1 MKCRRLLLLL
11 PISALVSC
19 TEPQMFTD
27 EELPMLTAPYATTIV
42 GGCHM
47 DGPPGVSE
55 KRKAECR
62 RALAQARKTK
72 NDAARYEWECKAW
85 MAYPTPGCCDI
96 PGADSPNFDRYN
108 AEHPRIQAKYAK
120 LMEERAVKE
129 DDLPSL
135 FAFCEFPI
143 EGDGAKEKALRRR
156 QEELRPRYREKREE
170 FRRAAMAMLFPRLAM
185 LPEMQGADAQV
196 LAAAPC
202 TFDKNKGLWD
212 DCDAFDFSLRVEDKG
227 KETTLSIG
235 GTVYGGDYPKDVR
248 CDVHT
253 TLARNNRAEQHR
265 YEWENG
271 AWKESPSGANTKGG
285 FAAKRALL
293 EERDGTRLLT
303 VYDDRTG
310 DIAETFVLDSGTFSH
325 DDEAHRGTPMPLILR
340 HAQGNAYRL
349 NGDARR
355 HCLLHHAEE

>member
-1 MKCRRLLLLL
+1 MKRYNLLLLL
-11 PISALVSC
+11 PLAAMVSC
-19 TEPQMFTD
+19 TEPRIFSD
-27 EELPMLTAPYATTIV
+27 EELPMLAAPYATPIV

-47 DGPPGVSE
+47 DEPPGVSE

-72 NDAARYEWECKAW
+72 NETARYEWECKAW

-96 PGADSPNFDRYN
+96 PGADTPNFDRYN

-135 FAFCEFPI
+135 FAFCEFDI
-143 EGDGAKEKALRRR
+143 EGVGAKEKDLRRR
-156 QEELRPRYREKREE
+156 QEELRPRYLEKREE
-170 FRRAAMAMLFPRLAM
+170 FRRAAMAMLLPRLAT
-185 LPEMQGADAQV
+185 LPELQGVDAQT

-202 TFDKNKGLWD
+202 TINKDSGHWD
-212 DCDAFDFSLRVEDKG
+212 DCSSFDFCLRMESMG
-227 KETTLSIG
+227 KDTTMSIS

-248 CDVHT
+248 CDRVRT

-265 YEWENG
+265 YGWENG
-271 AWKESPSGANTKGG
+271 AWKEYTSADDTKGS

-293 EERDGTRLLT
+293 EEREGKRLLT

-310 DIAETFVLDSGTFSH
+310 DIAETFVLSGGK
-325 DDEAHRGTPMPLILR
+325 DVARRGTPLPLIL
-340 HAQGNAYRL
+340 HHVHGVAYRL
-349 NGDARR
+349 AGEKQ
-355 HCLLHHAEE
+355 HYCSLTQAEE

>member
-1 MKCRRLLLLL
+1 MKRYNLLLLL
-11 PISALVSC
+11 PLAAMVSC
-19 TEPQMFTD
+19 TEPRIFSD
-27 EELPMLTAPYATTIV
+27 AELPMLAAPYGTNLV

-47 DGPPGVSE
+47 DEPPGVSE

-62 RALAQARKTK
+62 RALTQARKTK
-72 NDAARYEWECKAW
+72 NETARYEWECKAW

-96 PGADSPNFDRYN
+96 PGADTPNFDRYN

-135 FAFCEFPI
+135 FAFCEFDI
-143 EGDGAKEKALRRR
+143 EGDGAKEKDLRRR
-156 QEELRPRYREKREE
+156 QEELRPRYLEKREE
-170 FRRAAMAMLFPRLAM
+170 FRRAAMAFLYPRLVA
-185 LPEMQGADAQV
+185 LPALQGVDAQV

-202 TFDKNKGLWD
+202 TFDKERGEWD
-212 DCDAFDFSLRVEDKG
+212 DCSSFDFCLRMKSTG
-227 KETTLSIG
+227 KDMPLTVC
-235 GTVYGGDYPKDVR
+235 GTVYGGNYPKDIGCV
-248 CDVHT
+248 VNT

-271 AWKESPSGANTKGG
+271 AWKEYTSADDTKGS

-293 EERDGTRLLT
+293 EVREGKRLLT

-310 DIAETFVLDSGTFSH
+310 DIAETFVLSGGK
-325 DDEAHRGTPMPLILR
+325 DVAHRGTPLPLIL
-340 HAQGNAYRL
+340 HNVHGKAYRL
-349 NGDARR
+349 AGEKQ
-355 HCLLHHAEE
+355 HYCSLIQAEE

>member
-1 MKCRRLLLLL
+1 MKRNPFLLLL
-11 PISALVSC
+11 PLAAMVSC
-19 TEPQMFTD
+19 TEPQIFSD
-27 EELPMLTAPYATTIV
+27 EELPMLTAPYATTFV
-42 GGCHM
+42 GRCHM
-47 DGPPGVSE
+47 DEPPGVSE

-72 NDAARYEWECKAW
+72 DEAARYEWECKAW

-96 PGADSPNFDRYN
+96 PGADTPNFDRYN

-156 QEELRPRYREKREE
+156 QEELRPRYLEKREE
-170 FRRAAMAMLFPRLAM
+170 FRRAAMAMLLPRLAT
-185 LPEMQGADAQV
+185 LPEWQGVDAQA

-202 TFDKNKGLWD
+202 TIDKDSGLWD
-212 DCDAFDFSLRVEDKG
+212 DCSSFDFCLRVENIGKG
-227 KETTLSIG
+227 TMMSIG

-248 CDVHT
+248 CDRVRT
-253 TLARNNRAEQHR
+253 TRVRNNRAEQ
-265 YEWENG
+265 YCYGWENG
-271 AWKESPSGANTKGG
+271 VWKEYTSADDTKGC

-293 EERDGTRLLT
+293 EEREGKRLLT

-310 DIAETFVLDSGTFSH
+310 DIAETFVLDSGTYSH
-325 DDEAHRGTPMPLILR
+325 TNEAPLIL
-340 HAQGNAYRL
+340 HHVQGKAYRL
-349 NGDARR
+349 AGDTRR
-355 HCLLHHAEE
+355 HCMLHHAEE